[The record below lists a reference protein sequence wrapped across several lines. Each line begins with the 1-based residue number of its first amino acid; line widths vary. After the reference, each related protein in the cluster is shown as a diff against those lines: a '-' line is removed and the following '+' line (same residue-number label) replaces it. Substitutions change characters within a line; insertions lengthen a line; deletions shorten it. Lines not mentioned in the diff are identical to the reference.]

1 MLTSKSKLLNSPM
14 FFAGLLI
21 IVVLVIS
28 IQHLLLPPKSFYPGG
43 ALHTHYN
50 NYVIFKQSWF
60 HLIAN
65 KDLYQSFPE
74 HWDYYKYSPTFS
86 VLMAPFA
93 YLPDSIGLFCWNL
106 LNVLILFFAFWKLPA
121 QTHKMRLFGLA
132 FISIELISSVHNS
145 QSNALIAGLIIF
157 AFLLLEKK
165 QIALASLFIV
175 LTIFIKVF
183 GLVALALFIFYPNKI
198 KAALYTIGW
207 MIVLAALP
215 LLFISFSQL
224 TFLYHS
230 WTNLLR
236 DDHSMSYGLSVAGW
250 LHSWFGVEAKNLI
263 VGFGAIIFC
272 LPLIKYKCFS
282 ELKFRLLFLASVLVW
297 IVIFNHKAEPP
308 TFIIAVSGVAIWYFF
323 QKPKIENTILLILV
337 FIFTV
342 LSPVGIFPKV
352 FLENYIQHYALK
364 AVPCILVWFK
374 IVSELLLYKPGK
386 EFQPDLAKE

>member
-1 MLTSKSKLLNSPM
+1 
-14 FFAGLLI
+14 
-21 IVVLVIS
+21 
-28 IQHLLLPPKSFYPGG
+28 LLPPKSFYPGG

-65 KDLYQSFPE
+65 KDLYHSFPE

-93 YLPDSIGLFCWNL
+93 YLPDSIGLLCWNL
-106 LNVLILFFAFWKLPA
+106 LNVLILFFAFWKLPM

-145 QSNALIAGLIIF
+145 QSNALIAGLILF

-165 QIALASLFIV
+165 QIALASLCIV
-175 LTIFIKVF
+175 LTVFIKVF

-207 MIVLAALP
+207 MILLAALP
-215 LLFISFSQL
+215 LLFISFTQL
-224 TFLYHS
+224 IFLYQS
-230 WTNLLR
+230 WMNLLR

-250 LHSWFGVEAKNLI
+250 LHSWFGIEAKNMI
-263 VGFGAIIFC
+263 VGLGAAIFC
-272 LPLIKYKCFS
+272 LPLIKYNCFS
-282 ELKFRLLFLASVLVW
+282 ELKFRLLFLASVLIW

-308 TFIIAVSGVAIWYFF
+308 TFIIAVCGVAIWYFS

-352 FLENYIQHYALK
+352 FFENYIQHYALK

-374 IVSELLLYKPGK
+374 IISELLLYKAGK
-386 EFQPDLAKE
+386 EFQLDLKKR